1 MNIRRGCKVKD
12 KIIALYGIPVG
23 FLLLGF
29 LFLIIGANG
38 EGLASFFSRPPGAM
52 EWSISNNAI
61 KAFNFVPTVLG
72 ITFLILFV
80 STFSISFYTWQKNV
94 LRDID
99 NETVKG

>member
-1 MNIRRGCKVKD
+1 MNIRRCKVKD

-38 EGLASFFSRPPGAM
+38 EGVASFFSRPPGAM

-61 KAFNFVPTVLG
+61 KAFKFVPTV
-72 ITFLILFV
+72 FDYFFDFV
-80 STFSISFYTWQKNV
+80 C
-94 LRDID
+94 
-99 NETVKG
+99 